1 MKNEDMIPCQDLV
14 EDSNNSNNTHFQTIL
29 DQYTSRR
36 SFIAKTTSGAMAL
49 AFAATVSGCSDDDN
63 DSGTPDTNPTTPP
76 DALSMIMLAVP
87 MWLLFELGLLA
98 GKLIEKRRL
107 KAQ

>member
-14 EDSNNSNNTHFQTIL
+14 EDSNNSNNSHFQTIL

-49 AFAATVSGCSDDDN
+49 
-63 DSGTPDTNPTTPP
+63 DTTRHHEPRSTC
-76 DALSMIMLAVP
+76 M
-87 MWLLFELGLLA
+87 E
-98 GKLIEKRRL
+98 
-107 KAQ
+107 